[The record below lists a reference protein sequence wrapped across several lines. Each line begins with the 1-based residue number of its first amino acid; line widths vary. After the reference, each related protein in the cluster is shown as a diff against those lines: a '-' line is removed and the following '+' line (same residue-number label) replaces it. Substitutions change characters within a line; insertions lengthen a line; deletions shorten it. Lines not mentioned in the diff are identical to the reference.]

1 MTQKITVNPNTS
13 YILTGWVQ
21 NDFGTNTGSF
31 GVRAADGVSVLAQTS
46 FGTASTYVPVTVK
59 FNSGNNSSVTIFAGF
74 QGQKKKLMMR
84 LDDLALR

>member
-1 MTQKITVNPNTS
+1 
-13 YILTGWVQ
+13 
-21 NDFGTNTGSF
+21 
-31 GVRAADGVSVLAQTS
+31 VLAQTS
-46 FGTASTYVPVTVK
+46 FGMASTYVPVTVK